1 MMVFSSS
8 CTIAAQQKPNV
19 LVVLLDDVGFMDF
32 GSYGGTTATPN
43 IDKLAQQ
50 GAKFSRFY
58 TAAQCAP
65 SRAMLMTG
73 KDNHQVGIGSII
85 ESLDP
90 ALRQYPAYSMIWDDD
105 TQTMATRLKASGYQT
120 FVSGKWGIGE
130 SGANLPSKFGFD
142 RSFVLDATG
151 ASNYDERPYIPV
163 NTAARWFEGGERTTL
178 PDDFYSSRNL
188 VDKLIDYIDEGESE
202 QPFFAYLPFM
212 AIHMPLQV
220 PKEYIEKYNG
230 VFDKGWDVMGK
241 QRLKKA
247 IDLKLV
253 PSDTKLAKA
262 LKTHRKWD
270 SLSEPEKA
278 YWARAMQVNAGML
291 EAADFHLG
299 RLLARLEAKG
309 QLDNTLVIVTSDN
322 GPEGSTV
329 GFDKDLQGAA
339 FSAWMS
345 MNNWSTEFEDI
356 GGKNGLTTIGP
367 EWASVSSG
375 PFKLFKFNSSEGGQ
389 RVPLIISGAGIIN
402 QTDFLQG
409 RAHMVD
415 VLPTILDLLD
425 IPFEQNELYGRSL
438 MPLIS
443 GQSQQVYGS
452 DESYAI
458 EVGGNASLY
467 RGDWKIARVN
477 SPSGDGQWHLFNL
490 ALDAG
495 EAYALEDEHP
505 VLFQALLNEYLA
517 YAAEMGVIQPSLDS
531 NDREQV
537 IKNMI
542 RKQLGVIGP
551 YLFFIVALVI
561 GLVYLR
567 SRKKL
572 N

>member
-1 MMVFSSS
+1 M
-8 CTIAAQQKPNV
+8 N
-19 LVVLLDDVGFMDF
+19 
-32 GSYGGTTATPN
+32 
-43 IDKLAQQ
+43 
-50 GAKFSRFY
+50 
-58 TAAQCAP
+58 
-65 SRAMLMTG
+65 
-73 KDNHQVGIGSII
+73 
-85 ESLDP
+85 
-90 ALRQYPAYSMIWDDD
+90 
-105 TQTMATRLKASGYQT
+105 AS
-120 FVSGKWGIGE
+120 
-130 SGANLPSKFGFD
+130 
-142 RSFVLDATG
+142 
-151 ASNYDERPYIPV
+151 
-163 NTAARWFEGGERTTL
+163 
-178 PDDFYSSRNL
+178 
-188 VDKLIDYIDEGESE
+188 
-202 QPFFAYLPFM
+202 
-212 AIHMPLQV
+212 
-220 PKEYIEKYNG
+220 
-230 VFDKGWDVMGK
+230 
-241 QRLKKA
+241 
-247 IDLKLV
+247 
-253 PSDTKLAKA
+253 
-262 LKTHRKWD
+262 
-270 SLSEPEKA
+270 
-278 YWARAMQVNAGML
+278 
-291 EAADFHLG
+291 
-299 RLLARLEAKG
+299 
-309 QLDNTLVIVTSDN
+309 
-322 GPEGSTV
+322 STV
-329 GFDKDLQGAA
+329 GFDKGLQGTA

-551 YLFFIVALVI
+551 YLFFIVVLVI

-567 SRKKL
+567 SRKKT
-572 N
+572 

>member
-1 MMVFSSS
+1 MIVLSST
-8 CTIAAQQKPNV
+8 CTGAAQQKPNV
-19 LVVLLDDVGFMDF
+19 LVVLLDDVGLMDF
-32 GSYGGTTATPN
+32 GSYGGNTSTPN

-58 TAAQCAP
+58 TAPQCAP

-85 ESLDP
+85 ESLNP
-90 ALRQYPAYSMIWDDD
+90 AQRQYPAYSMIWKDD
-105 TQTMATRLKASGYQT
+105 TKTMASRLKASGYQT

-130 SGANLPSKFGFD
+130 SGANLPNKFGFD

-151 ASNYDERPYIPV
+151 ASNYDQRPYIPV
-163 NTAARWFEGGERTTL
+163 NTGARWFEDGEPTTL

-188 VDKLIDYIDEGESE
+188 VDKLIGFIDDAKSD
-202 QPFFAYLPFM
+202 QPFFAYLPLM

-220 PKEYIEKYNG
+220 PKEYIEQYNN
-230 VFDKGWDVMGK
+230 VFDKGWDAMGK
-241 QRLKKA
+241 QRLEKA

-253 PSDTKLAKA
+253 PSGTQLAQA
-262 LKTHRKWD
+262 LNSNRQWD
-270 SLSEPEKA
+270 SLSEQEKA

-309 QLDNTLVIVTSDN
+309 ELDNTLVIVTSDN

-329 GFDKDLQGAA
+329 GFDKGLQGMA

-345 MNNWSTEFEDI
+345 MYDWSTQYEDL

-375 PFKLFKFNSSEGGQ
+375 PFRLFKFNSSEGGQ
-389 RVPLIISGAGIIN
+389 RVPLIMSGWGIHH
-402 QTDFLQG
+402 QTEFLQG
-409 RAHMVD
+409 RSHMVD
-415 VLPTILDLLD
+415 VLPTILDVLD
-425 IPFEQNELYGRSL
+425 ITFDEDELYGRSL
-438 MPLIS
+438 MPLIR
-443 GQSQQVYGS
+443 GQSQEVYGD

-467 RGDWKIARVN
+467 QGDWKISRVN
-477 SPSGDGQWHLFNL
+477 PPSGDGQWHLFNL

-495 EAYALEDEHP
+495 EARALEDEYP
-505 VLFQALLNEYLA
+505 VLFQELLNEYLA
-517 YAAEMGVIQPSLDS
+517 YAAQMGVIQPDLNF
-531 NDREQV
+531 NDRDQV
-537 IKNMI
+537 SKNAI
-542 RKQLGVIGP
+542 RKQLGRINP
-551 YLFFIVALVI
+551 YFIVIVTLTV
-561 GLVYLR
+561 GLLYLR
-567 SRKKL
+567 RRKKL